1 MSAYTPVSYTNLA
14 NGIIGAASVS
24 SASFAPL
31 SKQSVIRLHANQPVN
46 FRIDSAA
53 SASAGPTNPLI
64 SAGVSEYIRIQGHHR
79 AISSIKDLGG
89 TITIVTSEPDND
101 THHGFEIGDLV
112 HITNTTNF
120 NALALSARVVASVI
134 NSTAFTC
141 GTSGGNISEETTGD
155 VRKGYILSQKGLDST
170 AGVITA
176 TEVSM
181 QG

>member
-14 NGIIGAASVS
+14 NGIIGSASVS

-53 SASAGPTNPLI
+53 SATAGPTNPLI
-64 SAGVSEYIRIQGHHR
+64 SACVSEYVRIQGHHR
-79 AISSIKDLGG
+79 AISSIKDQGG

-101 THHGFEIGDLV
+101 IHHGFEIGDLV

-141 GTSGGNISEETTGD
+141 GTSGGNISEDTTGD
-155 VRKGYILSQKGLDST
+155 VRKGYILSQKGLDGT

>member
-14 NGIIGAASVS
+14 NGIIGSASVS

-53 SASAGPTNPLI
+53 SATAGPTNPLI
-64 SAGVSEYIRIQGHHR
+64 SAGVSEYVRIQGHHR
-79 AISSIKDLGG
+79 AISSIKDQGG
-89 TITIVTSEPDND
+89 TITIVTSEPDNEM
-101 THHGFEIGDLV
+101 HHGFEIGDLV
-112 HITNTTNF
+112 HITNTSNF

-155 VRKGYILSQKGLDST
+155 VRKGYILFQKGLSGT

>member
-31 SKQSVIRLHANQPVN
+31 RQQSVIRLHANQPVN

>member
-14 NGIIGAASVS
+14 NGIIGSASVS

-64 SAGVSEYIRIQGHHR
+64 SAGVSEYVRIQGHHR
-79 AISSIKDLGG
+79 AISSIKDQGG

-101 THHGFEIGDLV
+101 IHHGFEIGDLV

-155 VRKGYILSQKGLDST
+155 VRKGYILSQKGLDGT